1 MKFKPSS
8 LLLVILLSTFTI
20 FSQKDPISKPF
31 DKVKNAEFDAK
42 IVEYIRDTGRELGTL
57 QSTGNRL
64 LFTSEVASVLWQYDE
79 TEARGIFVGAMN
91 DVRRQLAEFSSEVA
105 SETEEDT
112 GQGGGFLFG
121 RGGNVKFQRLQSSR
135 QTLAVSLAEFDP
147 LEALSFFFDTR
158 YIITNPKYVKLMESS
173 DKQTE
178 SRLISLVAE
187 KDPAKALEYALK
199 SISSGVK
206 YTDIDFL
213 RQFHKKDSE
222 KAHTLAVAMLERLR
236 TVARPQV
243 TSNVYGVDF
252 SDLYVMN
259 SLLDFAIDNFD
270 DINGSKTKK
279 TPILTIGEQKS
290 LAELMTKKLLEKAN
304 NPGTMEGSPE
314 EYVKNIERVS
324 PASAN
329 QIRLK
334 YKIKNPKSAG
344 SGPVTMR
351 ARPKGDFTID
361 PPAKVA
367 DIEEKVSLMSKI
379 GTGKLS
385 VEDRG
390 KIREEIRQNLAKAKG
405 KGEKLLVFVGIITQL
420 SAANE
425 KELAKEVIE
434 DSGFYANQNAKNYI
448 DFGTNLM
455 LTYSYADIEPAKSF
469 EIMESTIFQFN
480 DYISSALKI
489 IEFIDANDELFSEG
503 ELQLNVGPAGEIV
516 RGITNATPQVKE
528 LVKKLAE
535 ADFDRT
541 KTLADKFQRPEARF
555 LARMIVLRSLV
566 KVKEAKDAKVSGED
580 IDVPIDSPD
589 DDPPTLPLKV
599 KKS

>member
-1 MKFKPSS
+1 MKFKPSN

-20 FSQKDPISKPF
+20 FSQKDPIGKPL
-31 DKVKNAEFDAK
+31 DTAKIAEFDAK
-42 IVEYIRDTGRELGTL
+42 VVEYIRDTGRELGTL

-105 SETEEDT
+105 SESEEES
-112 GQGGGFLFG
+112 QRGGGFLFG
-121 RGGNVKFQRLQSSR
+121 SGGNVKFQRLQSSR

-158 YIITNPKYVKLMESS
+158 YIITNPKYLKLMENS
-173 DKQTE
+173 DKPTE
-178 SRLISLVAE
+178 SKLISLVAE

-199 SISSGVK
+199 SVSSGVK
-206 YTDIDFL
+206 YGDIDFL

-222 KAHTLAVAMLERLR
+222 KAHTLAVAMVERFR
-236 TVARPQV
+236 TDSSGA
-243 TSNVYGVDF
+243 D
-252 SDLYVMN
+252 DLYTMN
-259 SLLDFAIDNFD
+259 SLLTFAIRNSSE
-270 DINGSKTKK
+270 ISEMKTKK
-279 TPILTIGEQKS
+279 TPILEAGQQKA
-290 LAELMTKKLLEKAN
+290 LADLMTKKLLAINDQNE
-304 NPGTMEGSPE
+304 MGSDSAQEFLP
-314 EYVKNIERVS
+314 NIQKVS

-334 YKIKNPKSAG
+334 YKIKPQPKVSISTRPAPPRSVG
-344 SGPVTMR
+344 SGSAVTVGEKITD
-351 ARPKGDFTID
+351 PK
-361 PPAKVA
+361 
-367 DIEEKVSLMSKI
+367 IEEKVSLMSKI
-379 GTGKLS
+379 GTGKLT
-385 VEDRG
+385 VEDRA
-390 KIREEIRQNLAKAKG
+390 KIREEIRETLLKAKG
-405 KGEKLLVFVGIITQL
+405 KAEKLLVFVGIITQL

-480 DYISSALKI
+480 DYIASALKI

-516 RGITNATPQVKE
+516 RGITNATPQIKD

-541 KTLADKFQRPEARF
+541 KGLADKFQRPEARF

-566 KVKEAKDAKVSGED
+566 KVKEAKDANVSDED
-580 IDVPIDSPD
+580 ADVPLDSAA
-589 DDPPTLPLKV
+589 DDPPTLSIKV
-599 KKS
+599 KKP